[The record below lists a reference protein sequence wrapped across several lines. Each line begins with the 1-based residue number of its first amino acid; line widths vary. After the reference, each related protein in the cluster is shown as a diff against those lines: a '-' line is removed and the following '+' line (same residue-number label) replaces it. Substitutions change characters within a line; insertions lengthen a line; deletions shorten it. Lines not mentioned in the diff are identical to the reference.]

1 MGTDE
6 LKRRFGGRVQA
17 LRELAGLTQEQLAE
31 KIDRSVDTISNIE
44 RGANSTRI
52 ETAGRIAEVLGVS
65 LPELFE
71 FGELGADRQH
81 RRRINALAEALAR
94 QDEATFVLL
103 SDLLSTG
110 LQLAQVTSTSASS
123 KP

>member
-6 LKRRFGGRVQA
+6 LKRSFGGKVQA
-17 LRELAGLTQEQLAE
+17 LREARGLTQEQLAE
-31 KIDRSVDTISNIE
+31 RIERSVDTVSNIE

-71 FGELGADRQH
+71 FGGVDLDRQ
-81 RRRINALAEALAR
+81 RRRQINALAQALSQ
-94 QDEATFVLL
+94 QDEATFALL
-103 SDLLSTG
+103 ARLLSTG
-110 LQLAQVTSTSASS
+110 LQLATEVQPPTGPST
-123 KP
+123 

>member
-1 MGTDE
+1 M
-6 LKRRFGGRVQA
+6 KRSFGARVQS
-17 LRELAGLTQEQLAE
+17 LREARGMTQEQLAE
-31 KIDRSVDTISNIE
+31 RIDRSVDTISNIE

-71 FGELGADRQH
+71 FGEMDSGRK
-81 RRRINALAEALAR
+81 RRRQINVLAEALSR
-94 QDEATFVLL
+94 QDEATFALL
-103 SDLLSTG
+103 ANLLSTG
-110 LQLAQVTSTSASS
+110 LQLTQGAPASDSS

>member
-1 MGTDE
+1 
-6 LKRRFGGRVQA
+6 LKRSFGAKVQS
-17 LRELAGLTQEQLAE
+17 LREARGMTQEQLAE
-31 KIDRSVDTISNIE
+31 RIDRSVDTISNIE

-71 FGELGADRQH
+71 FGEMDSGRK
-81 RRRINALAEALAR
+81 RRRQINVLAEALSR
-94 QDEATFVLL
+94 QDEATFALL
-103 SDLLSTG
+103 ANLLSTG
-110 LQLAQVTSTSASS
+110 LQLTQGVPASDSS